1 MWGGSRGAGLGGPS
15 GLALREMF
23 AAVHKLQI
31 QKKSSGESAARK
43 TVKNFRENFS
53 TKYKLPLYLPTPALA
68 PAR

>member
-31 QKKSSGESAARK
+31 QKKSSDSAPESAAHS
-43 TVKNFRENFS
+43 VKILFAHARAP
-53 TKYKLPLYLPTPALA
+53 TRPRAKLAGW
-68 PAR
+68 RMWV